1 MTAAPAHHLPA
12 IGTDGLVGV
21 SQRLPPQSS
30 AAEQALLGA
39 LLANNAAFDG
49 VADLVE
55 ADHFAD
61 PLHGAVFAAIRR
73 KVEAGQVADVV
84 ALRPEFE
91 HSPLMAAAP
100 DGICY
105 LAQLLGA
112 MVGIINAREYARMI
126 RDCWARRCIIDAC
139 SEAVNRAF
147 HSDGFGGDAAEVIDG
162 LDGTLSTI
170 AQGQD
175 AAALLRSDRVAES
188 VVDQFI
194 GAVERR
200 GKLPGVPTGY
210 LALDRKLGGMRPK
223 RLYLL
228 GARPSMGKTALGN
241 GIASRAAA
249 AGFRVLFVSAE
260 MGADDVMART
270 VAALSGLPLP
280 ALSSG
285 GALEPGTNR
294 FRPFDRGG
302 PEEAMVVEAARRAG
316 ALPLRWDEAPGATV
330 SAIRARARRM
340 AREKGGGLDLLVVD
354 YLGRCRGSDAVR
366 RAGNRVAEVS
376 EMVRD
381 FKSLAVELGIPVLL
395 LSQLSRASTVRED
408 PRPQLSDLRDSGEI
422 EQEADVVMFLHREHY
437 YLERSRPR
445 QGKRQSAE
453 EYDQTVRDWYV
464 RLDALR
470 TVAEVDVAKQRQG
483 PIGTVRLRFEPT
495 LTWFYGEEEP
505 EGGDALSPKRE
516 AP

>member
-1 MTAAPAHHLPA
+1 MSDAPAHHLPA
-12 IGTDGLVGV
+12 VGADGLVGIT
-21 SQRLPPQSS
+21 QRLPPQSS
-30 AAEQALLGA
+30 EAEQALLGA
-39 LLANNAAFDG
+39 LLSNNAAFDRVG
-49 VADLVE
+49 DLVE
-55 ADHFAD
+55 AAHFAD

-73 KVEAGQVADVV
+73 RVEAGQVADVV
-84 ALRPEFE
+84 SLRPEFE
-91 HSPLMAAAP
+91 HHALMAAAP
-100 DGICY
+100 GGVGY
-105 LAQLLGA
+105 LAGLLGA
-112 MVGIINAREYARMI
+112 MVGIINAREYARVI

-147 HSDGFGGDAAEVIDG
+147 HMDGFGGDAAEVIDG
-162 LDGTLSTI
+162 LDGTLSAI
-170 AQGQD
+170 AQGQG
-175 AAALLRSDRVAES
+175 AGALLGSHQVAES
-188 VVDQFI
+188 VVERFT
-194 GAVERR
+194 GAIDRR

-241 GIASRAAA
+241 AISARAAA

-260 MGADDVMART
+260 MGADDVMSRT
-270 VAALSGLPLP
+270 IAALAKLPLP

-302 PEEAMVVEAARRAG
+302 AEETQVVNAALRAG

-381 FKSLAVELGIPVLL
+381 FKSLAVELNIPVLL

-437 YLERSRPR
+437 YLERSRPV

-453 EYDQTVRDWYV
+453 EYDQTVQAWYA
-464 RLDALR
+464 RLDATR
-470 TVAEVDVAKQRQG
+470 TLAELDVAKQRQG

-495 LTWFYGEEEP
+495 LTWFYDESEP
-505 EGGDALSPKRE
+505 ADGDAIPDPKGE
-516 AP
+516 G